1 MDLILGQLVYT
12 SFAGIGFRTLA
23 SAKVPKEIQQA
34 FIQRVVSQY
43 WDSYNPP
50 RHGYRAVYLHQV
62 APEHTLFGWLYNDG
76 GDDLGRTHVPYFICY
91 YVAELL
97 YAFQLENLFT
107 WLHNGPVAFIDRHS
121 LPVTLETKVVPDL
134 CSYQSAR
141 PGVAIPSGVRKRK
154 HIAFKQGELLDL
166 FVPADEQ
173 QMVIELKEHPYEQQ
187 TANSIYTCY
196 IIEGFETGAAA
207 LNEYEQALDQAM
219 QLEYPISNTTRNRLQ
234 RLQQVLRLTEQDI
247 KQIEARLQGQT
258 KAVQSQKLD
267 AIAITSE
274 NIIPVKALNEA
285 IAVNEA
291 DTQNYIGTG
300 FPQIFSSGQ
309 IEIDSPQSAN
319 HNSILAYRNSQL
331 LLKVGICASILAL
344 IGSTYGLLQTSTFAP
359 SKPDISLTS
368 SPVFYKTLAEVPN
381 VPQGLFNYGG
391 STTFAPLRST
401 PIGLAIKQAHPKF
414 QLRYEEPLVSLP
426 GSGTGIKMLL
436 AGKLSFV
443 QSSRPLKNSEFV
455 QAEEHGF
462 TLKEISV
469 AIDGIALYVNPQVSI
484 PGLNLSQVRDIF
496 TGKITNWKLVG
507 GADLQI
513 TPFSRNLQASGT
525 VDLFKEK
532 VLLGEKF
539 STTVE
544 EVKNTT
550 ESIRKVAKTPG
561 GIGYATASEVTVQ
574 YSIHPLPLS
583 RGTGQA
589 FVSPLIGA
597 KETTVNKTAFANGS
611 YPLTRP
617 LFVII
622 KRDGRLGEQAGI
634 AYANLLLT
642 NEGQQLVE
650 QAGFVPIR

>member
-1 MDLILGQLVYT
+1 MDLLLGQLIYT
-12 SFAGIGFRTLA
+12 SFAEIGFRTLT
-23 SAKVPKEIQQA
+23 SAKVPNEIQQA

-76 GDDLGRTHVPYFICY
+76 ADDLGRTHVPYFICY
-91 YVAELL
+91 YLGELL
-97 YAFQLENLFT
+97 YAFQLENIFT
-107 WLHNGPVAFIDRHS
+107 CLHNGPIALIDRHS
-121 LPVTLETKVVPDL
+121 LPISLETKVVPDL

-154 HIAFKQGELLDL
+154 QIAFKQGELLDL
-166 FVPADEQ
+166 FVPIDEQ
-173 QMVIELKEHPYEQQ
+173 ETVIYLKDHIYEQQ
-187 TANSIYTCY
+187 TGNSIYTCY
-196 IIEGFETGAAA
+196 IIEGFETALAA

-247 KQIEARLQGQT
+247 KQIEARLQGQA

-267 AIAITSE
+267 AIAIKSE
-274 NIIPVKALNEA
+274 NITPVKALNEA

-291 DTQNYIGTG
+291 DTQIYMETV
-300 FPQIFSSGQ
+300 FPQIFSTGQ

-344 IGSTYGLLQTSTFAP
+344 IGSTYGLLQTTTFAP
-359 SKPDISLTS
+359 SKPDISLAN

-401 PIGLAIKQAHPKF
+401 AIGLAIKQAHPKF

-443 QSSRPLKNSEFV
+443 QSSRPVKNSEFV
-455 QAEEHGF
+455 QAKHGF

-469 AIDGIALYVNPQVSI
+469 AIDGIALYVNPRVSI

-496 TGKITNWKLVG
+496 TGKITNWKLLG
-507 GADLQI
+507 GSDLEI

-525 VDLFKEK
+525 VDFFKEK

-539 STTVE
+539 STTVI

-550 ESIRKVAKTPG
+550 DSIRKVAKTPG
-561 GIGYATASEVTVQ
+561 GIGYATASEVIGQ

-583 RGTGQA
+583 RGAGQA

-622 KRDGRLGEQAGI
+622 KRDGRLDEQAGI